1 MGRHNPEPQF
11 IPSTNPRFQ
20 CKAGGSKRRNQ
31 EILSKSLRDCQHPM
45 VPGRLP
51 CPPPYCNSDT
61 DVNPGTKNM
70 VTPRCGNKGQGG
82 NQFLDLQSLIHTSD
96 ATRASRAMNQS
107 YMYPTDLPTLHIR
120 RQTPTYQFVTPGNL
134 VNVTEGF
141 KIFGG
146 RWDASKARAWFE
158 D

>member
-20 CKAGGSKRRNQ
+20 CKAGGSKRHNQ
-31 EILSKSLRDCQHPM
+31 EILSKLLRDCPHPM

-51 CPPPYCNSDT
+51 CPPPYYNSDT

-96 ATRASRAMNQS
+96 ATRASRATNQS
-107 YMYPTDLPTLHIR
+107 YMYPTDLPTPHIR
-120 RQTPTYQFVTPGNL
+120 RQTSICHTRKSGKCNRRFRGFRGEMEYKQSAGL
-134 VNVTEGF
+134 V
-141 KIFGG
+141 
-146 RWDASKARAWFE
+146 
-158 D
+158 